1 MSLGREVDLYD
12 PNRQRKYF
20 LEFSNG
26 RGREFDLLQL
36 SLPLSLNWNL
46 SNPPRDSVL
55 HWTYKYELQFIPLSQ
70 RFYHHEFNHS
80 SDIHILYPLCNTTLH
95 ITTPT
100 LFVAGSNSERIT
112 IRRPFATEGSTLN
125 FQHNQGRNPLSVF
138 ECPYVRITIFWTRKK
153 TIVLRIP
160 IQSGDG
166 QVVLIVTSVINTLL
180 LKVYEVTSN
189 LQIEANCNFHIW
201 QYPLNSLM
209 LPRSLQYQSIES
221 ISNEFYHRSSND
233 KITS

>member
-1 MSLGREVDLYD
+1 MVVVVSLIFFNFLYLFLWTGIYRIHPEILFFIERTNTNYNLFHS
-12 PNRQRKYF
+12 PN
-20 LEFSNG
+20 
-26 RGREFDLLQL
+26 D
-36 SLPLSLNWNL
+36 
-46 SNPPRDSVL
+46 
-55 HWTYKYELQFIPLSQ
+55 FIITNSTIVMI
-70 RFYHHEFNHS
+70 
-80 SDIHILYPLCNTTLH
+80 IHILYPLCNTTLH

-180 LKVYEVTSN
+180 LRVYEVTSN